1 MQDTEEPSDR
11 SLLEQNGSRPTAA
24 RRSQEKKSIS
34 QWTKKQELTS
44 DPKSQRGRE
53 KDRIY
58 EGRPATLRVDVD
70 ILNQQETLRGM

>member
-1 MQDTEEPSDR
+1 MIGPYWSKTGPDQQQQGGAKR
-11 SLLEQNGSRPTAA
+11 
-24 RRSQEKKSIS
+24 KKSIS